1 MSGDSRVSDLANEL
15 KLKSFETE
23 RLQLVH
29 EETVKNLKESQLDV
43 EKLQKKTEVS
53 GVVTPSIWTPQK
65 HPNAQWI
72 TFPTLDHEVAGS
84 DPARGRI
91 QLMTVL
97 HFIA

>member
-53 GVVTPSIWTPQK
+53 AVFISSIWIPQK
-65 HPNAQWI
+65 H
-72 TFPTLDHEVAGS
+72 
-84 DPARGRI
+84 RG
-91 QLMTVL
+91 
-97 HFIA
+97 AE